1 MSASKI
7 LLIILGVIVAGGCL
21 ISGCVVG
28 GYNRAVTLDEATK
41 TAWAQVENQLQRRY
55 DLIPNAVAAVKGMKE
70 HEQEVFLG
78 VAKAREA
85 YTQALLV
92 AMGEDTLNFR
102 MKSSRVKVNQVQE
115 SGAKILVTA
124 CENCHTQL
132 SDLNDHYEM
141 GVEVKFLSSMISDAL
156 MA

>member
-28 GYNRAVTLDEATK
+28 GYNKAVTLDEATK
-41 TAWAQVENQLQRRY
+41 NGWAQVENQLQRRY

-70 HEQEVFLG
+70 HEKEVFLG

-85 YTQALLV
+85 YTQAK
-92 AMGEDTLNFR
+92 T
-102 MKSSRVKVNQVQE
+102 VNQVTIINPIHHEAQATLNITPGQKG
-115 SGAKILVTA
+115 SNASSFPD
-124 CENCHTQL
+124 NCL
-132 SDLNDHYEM
+132 L
-141 GVEVKFLSSMISDAL
+141 
-156 MA
+156 